1 MKAASPVI
9 NQLNYSIHIN
19 RARIK
24 NKMSHQEK
32 SLAIMVAYESYE
44 DEDGVYFIFDNETL
58 SAHRLK
64 LREHQCDLFFCGNL
78 MILGV
83 GEEPYAFD
91 LRDIARAEKIAHLYQ
106 HGGIVRFAFKNDRQ
120 QIIPVM
126 SVRQNQTATSEHA
139 HDKVD
144 MEFLDFDSN
153 PEVMAHEDEPVQDF
167 LLEDTRDNLSDKLT
181 ENTGISSQQQAESL
195 RIANEAFE
203 KKESPLALNKKKSPL
218 VSHSYRMEKPTAH
231 FEFELF
237 ELDNKGLLF
246 EVYEYEDRDIV
257 NPEQPLKMAFKQD
270 VLRIETQEKYFLFNI
285 AGFSDYDIKTMIDA
299 GSSLTIHFIKNNHVD
314 QEFFFKTNN
323 RNRLPESEKSTPAVA
338 SKNKDALSPIHLTVP
353 LVSSNETKESRLTT
367 KNKEAKPGEHFYTI
381 RYGSDTKNKPSR

>member
-1 MKAASPVI
+1 
-9 NQLNYSIHIN
+9 
-19 RARIK
+19 
-24 NKMSHQEK
+24 MSHQEK

-91 LRDIARAEKIAHLYQ
+91 LRDIARAERISNLYQ
-106 HGGIVRFAFKNDRQ
+106 QGGIVRFAFKNDRQ

-126 SVRQNQTATSEHA
+126 SVRQNQMATSEHA
-139 HDKVD
+139 HDKVN

-153 PEVMAHEDEPVQDF
+153 PEISTQEIESAQDL
-167 LLEDTRDNLSDKLT
+167 LLENTQGNMLDDMSISTQSESD
-181 ENTGISSQQQAESL
+181 SL
-195 RIANEAFE
+195 RIANEMFE
-203 KKESPLALNKKKSPL
+203 KKESSLALNKKKSPL

-237 ELDNKGLLF
+237 ELENKGLLF
-246 EVYEYEDRDIV
+246 EVYEYEAWDIV
-257 NPEQPLKMAFKQD
+257 NPEQPLKMAFKQEF
-270 VLRIETQEKYFLFNI
+270 LRIETQEKYFLFNI
-285 AGFSDYDIKTMIDA
+285 TGFSDYDIKAMIDT
-299 GSSLTIHFIKNNHVD
+299 GSALTIHFIKNNHID
-314 QEFFFKTNN
+314 QEFFFKANN
-323 RNRLPESEKSTPAVA
+323 RNRVPEKPTPALGDKEK
-338 SKNKDALSPIHLTVP
+338 KNENEKEKELLSPIHLTVP
-353 LVSSNETKESRLTT
+353 LVSSSETKESRLKT
-367 KNKEAKPGEHFYTI
+367 KKKETKPGEHFYTI